1 MAVTGKLNHAVALE
15 VKDLH
20 KRFGALEVLRGV
32 SLTARQGD
40 VISVIGS
47 SGSGKSTLLRC
58 INFLEVPDAGEV
70 LLQGELILTKKRRN
84 GILAPADRK
93 QIDRLRS
100 RLGMVFQSFN
110 LWNHMT
116 VLENV
121 VEAPIFVQRR
131 PKKEVIDFAGPY
143 AKTPGSFATLKS
155 SPLAKFKSSP
165 DRVTLNEISADEQ
178 SAIDQLHKLL
188 KGKIIGVQ
196 TTTTHSN
203 FLDTYFKK
211 IATIRKYD
219 SQENVLL
226 DLTAGRIDAAEGSL
240 SYWVPIMKKD
250 QGKDLALFGPT
261 WTGDIFGLGNGIGV
275 RKEDPELKAIFNK
288 ALKSLRED
296 GTLQKLAL
304 KWFGFDNSPK

>member
-32 SLTARQGD
+32 SLTAREGD

-70 LLQGELILTKKRRN
+70 VLQGELILTKKRRN
-84 GILAPADRK
+84 GTLAPADRK

-131 PKKEVIDFAGPY
+131 PKKEVIAE
-143 AKTPGSFATLKS
+143 AEEL
-155 SPLAKFKSSP
+155 LAK
-165 DRVTLNEISADEQ
+165 VGISDKRDHYPSHLSGGQQQRAAIARALACHPQVMLFDEPT
-178 SAIDQLHKLL
+178 SAL
-188 KGKIIGVQ
+188 
-196 TTTTHSN
+196 
-203 FLDTYFKK
+203 
-211 IATIRKYD
+211 
-219 SQENVLL
+219 
-226 DLTAGRIDAAEGSL
+226 
-240 SYWVPIMKKD
+240 
-250 QGKDLALFGPT
+250 
-261 WTGDIFGLGNGIGV
+261 
-275 RKEDPELKAIFNK
+275 DPELIGEVLQVIQRLAQEGRTMIIVTHEIVFARNVSSHVVFLNSGTIEEEGPPEKVLVNPDSERCRKFLA
-288 ALKSLRED
+288 RE
-296 GTLQKLAL
+296 
-304 KWFGFDNSPK
+304 FG